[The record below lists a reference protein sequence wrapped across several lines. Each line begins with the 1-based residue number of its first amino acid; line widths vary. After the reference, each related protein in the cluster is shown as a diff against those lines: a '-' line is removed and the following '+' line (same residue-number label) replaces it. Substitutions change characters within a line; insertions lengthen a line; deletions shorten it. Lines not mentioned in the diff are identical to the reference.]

1 MIFFFFSLE
10 NKKNYN
16 NFDDI
21 EFAVRIFPKNSLI
34 KNIRIIHIIISFI
47 VFSSLFLLVNNK
59 NYLKFTKTTKSNLTE
74 NDARVLGHFPYQ
86 EAAYENLIEI
96 KPNILVHKQMYKS
109 LKRMQDDAEKDGI
122 YLVFLSGYRSIKL
135 QKQIFY
141 SLKSIRNQIASER
154 ARVSAPPGYSE
165 HSTGFAIDIGD
176 AYVREADFDESFENT
191 SAFKWL
197 KKNAAKYHFRLSFDK
212 KQNSVDYEPW
222 HWRYEGSI
230 EALKIFE
237 SSNRK
242 TF

>member
-1 MIFFFFSLE
+1 MK

-16 NFDDI
+16 NLDEI
-21 EFAVRIFPKNSLI
+21 EFAVRIFPKSSLI
-34 KNIRIIHIIISFI
+34 KNIKIIHLLLSFI
-47 VFSSLFLLVNNK
+47 VISSLFLLVNNK
-59 NYLKFTKTTKSNLTE
+59 NYLKFSNKSKLIKTEK
-74 NDARVLGHFPYQ
+74 DVRVLGHFPYK
-86 EAAYENLIEI
+86 EASDENLIEI
-96 KPNILVHKQMYKS
+96 QPNILVHKGMYKS
-109 LKRMQDDAEKDGI
+109 LKEMQDDAEKDGV

-176 AYVREADFDESFENT
+176 AYERETDFEESFENT
-191 SAFKWL
+191 SAFRWL
-197 KKNAAKYHFRLSFDK
+197 KKNAAKYHFKLSFDK
-212 KQNSVDYEPW
+212 KQTSVDYEPW

-242 TF
+242 TY

>member
-1 MIFFFFSLE
+1 ME
-10 NKKNYN
+10 NKKN
-16 NFDDI
+16 FDNVDDLEI
-21 EFAVRIFPKNSLI
+21 AERIFPKISLI
-34 KNIRIIHIIISFI
+34 ENIKI
-47 VFSSLFLLVNNK
+47 VHVILSLVIFPSLFLLVRSTNFFKSSNIAK
-59 NYLKFTKTTKSNLTE
+59 SSKTEK
-74 NDARVLGHFPYQ
+74 DVRVLGHFPYQ

-96 KPNILVHKQMYKS
+96 QPNILVHKGMYNS
-109 LKRMQDDAEKDGI
+109 LKDMQNDAEKDGI

-176 AYVREADFDESFENT
+176 AYEREADFEESFENT

-197 KKNAAKYHFRLSFDK
+197 KNNAAKYHFRLSFDK
-212 KQNSVDYEPW
+212 DQTNVDYEPW

-242 TF
+242 AI

>member
-1 MIFFFFSLE
+1 ME

-16 NFDDI
+16 EVDDI
-21 EFAVRIFPKNSLI
+21 EFAVRIFPKTTLKNKI
-34 KNIRIIHIIISFI
+34 KIIHIFLSFMVI
-47 VFSSLFLLVNNK
+47 SSLLLLFNTK
-59 NYLKFTKTTKSNLTE
+59 NYLKFLIAAESSKSE
-74 NDARVLGHFPYQ
+74 KDVRVLGHFPYQ
-86 EAAYENLIEI
+86 EATFENLIEI
-96 KPNILVHKQMYKS
+96 QPNILVHKEMYKS
-109 LKRMQDDAEKDGI
+109 LKEMRDDAEKEGI
-122 YLVFLSGYRSIKL
+122 YLVFLSGFRSIKL

-176 AYVREADFDESFENT
+176 ANVREADFEKSFENT

-212 KQNSVDYEPW
+212 KQSSVDYEPW

-242 TF
+242 SF

>member
-1 MIFFFFSLE
+1 M
-10 NKKNYN
+10 
-16 NFDDI
+16 
-21 EFAVRIFPKNSLI
+21 
-34 KNIRIIHIIISFI
+34 
-47 VFSSLFLLVNNK
+47 SSLFLLIK
-59 NYLKFTKTTKSNLTE
+59 LNYLEFSNTAKSSKTEK
-74 NDARVLGHFPYQ
+74 DIRVLGHFPYQ

-96 KPNILVHKQMYKS
+96 QPNILVHKGMYNS
-109 LKRMQDDAEKDGI
+109 LIKMRDDAEKEGI
-122 YLVFLSGYRSIKL
+122 YLVLLSGYRSIKL

-176 AYVREADFDESFENT
+176 AYARETDFEESFENT

-197 KKNAAKYHFRLSFDK
+197 KNNAAKYHFRLSFDK
-212 KQNSVDYEPW
+212 KQISVDYEPW

-242 TF
+242 TI

>member
-1 MIFFFFSLE
+1 MIFFFLRLE

-47 VFSSLFLLVNNK
+47 VFSSLFFFVNNK

-176 AYVREADFDESFENT
+176 AYERESDFEESFENT
-191 SAFKWL
+191 RAFKWL
-197 KKNAAKYHFRLSFDK
+197 KNNAAKYHFRLSFDK
-212 KQNSVDYEPW
+212 KQTSVDYEPW

-242 TF
+242 

>member
-1 MIFFFFSLE
+1 ME
-10 NKKNYN
+10 NKKSSKNV
-16 NFDDI
+16 DDI
-21 EFAVRIFPKNSLI
+21 ELAIRIFPESKLI
-34 KNIRIIHIIISFI
+34 KNIKIIHVILSFI
-47 VFSSLFLLVNNK
+47 IFPSLFLFFKNI
-59 NYLKFTKTTKSNLTE
+59 NYLKFSNTDNSSKTEKDL
-74 NDARVLGHFPYQ
+74 RVLGHFPYE

-96 KPNILVHKQMYKS
+96 QPNILVHKGMYKS
-109 LKRMQDDAEKDGI
+109 LKEMQDDAEKDGI

-141 SLKSIRNQIASER
+141 SLKSMRNQIASER

-176 AYVREADFDESFENT
+176 AYEREADFEESFENT

-197 KKNAAKYHFRLSFDK
+197 KNNAAKYHFRLSFDK
-212 KQNSVDYEPW
+212 DQTSVDYEPW

-230 EALKIFE
+230 EALEIFE

>member
-1 MIFFFFSLE
+1 ME
-10 NKKNYN
+10 NKKNFN
-16 NFDDI
+16 IINDLDTA
-21 EFAVRIFPKNSLI
+21 ERIYPKSKLI
-34 KNIRIIHIIISFI
+34 KNIKIVHVILSLIIFAP
-47 VFSSLFLLVNNK
+47 LFLLFK
-59 NYLKFTKTTKSNLTE
+59 NINFLKYSNTVKSSKIE
-74 NDARVLGHFPYQ
+74 KDVRVLGHFPYQ

-96 KPNILVHKQMYKS
+96 QPNILVHKGMYKS
-109 LKRMQDDAEKDGI
+109 LKEMKDDAEKDGV

-176 AYVREADFDESFENT
+176 AYARETDFEESFENT

-197 KKNAAKYHFRLSFDK
+197 KNNAAKYHFRLSFDK
-212 KQNSVDYEPW
+212 KQISVDYEPW

-242 TF
+242 TI

>member
-1 MIFFFFSLE
+1 ME
-10 NKKNYN
+10 NKSNSN
-16 NFDDI
+16 NGDDLQI
-21 EFAVRIFPKNSLI
+21 AERIFPKNAII
-34 KNIRIIHIIISFI
+34 KNIKIVHIILSFLI
-47 VFSSLFLLVNNK
+47 FTSLFLFVKNI
-59 NYLKFTKTTKSNLTE
+59 NYLKFSNITKSSKTKKDL
-74 NDARVLGHFPYQ
+74 RVLGHFPYR

-96 KPNILVHKQMYKS
+96 QPNILVHKEMYKS
-109 LKRMQDDAEKDGI
+109 LKKMQDDAKKDGI

-176 AYVREADFDESFENT
+176 AYARETDFEQSFENT
-191 SAFKWL
+191 SAFTWL
-197 KKNAAKYHFRLSFDK
+197 KNNAAKYHFRLSFDK
-212 KQNSVDYEPW
+212 KQTSVDYEPW

-242 TF
+242 TL

>member
-1 MIFFFFSLE
+1 ME
-10 NKKNYN
+10 NKKNDNYL
-16 NFDDI
+16 DDI
-21 EFAVRIFPKNSLI
+21 EFAVRIFPKSSIL
-34 KNIRIIHIIISFI
+34 KDIRIVHIVLSFI
-47 VFSSLFLLVNNK
+47 VLASLFFLVNNK
-59 NYLKFTKTTKSNLTE
+59 SYLNFLNINKSNKTE
-74 NDARVLGHFPYQ
+74 KDARVLGHFPYQ
-86 EAAYENLIEI
+86 EAASENLIEI
-96 KPNILVHKQMYKS
+96 NPNILVHKKMYKS
-109 LKRMQDDAEKDGI
+109 LKKMQDDAEKDGV

-176 AYVREADFDESFENT
+176 AYEREADFEESFENT
-191 SAFKWL
+191 SAFQWL
-197 KKNAAKYHFRLSFDK
+197 KNNAAKYHFRLSFDK
-212 KQNSVDYEPW
+212 NQTNVDYEPW

>member
-1 MIFFFFSLE
+1 MIFSFFILE
-10 NKKNYN
+10 NKKSSKNV
-16 NFDDI
+16 DDI
-21 EFAVRIFPKNSLI
+21 QLAIRIFPEGKLL
-34 KNIRIIHIIISFI
+34 KNIKIIHIILTFI
-47 VFSSLFLLVNNK
+47 IFSLLFLFVKNT
-59 NYLKFTKTTKSNLTE
+59 NYLKFSNTLKLSKTE
-74 NDARVLGHFPYQ
+74 NDLRVLGHFPYK

-96 KPNILVHKQMYKS
+96 QPNILVHKGMYKS
-109 LKRMQDDAEKDGI
+109 LKEMQDDAEKDGI
-122 YLVFLSGYRSIKL
+122 YLVFLSGFRSIKL

-176 AYVREADFDESFENT
+176 AYEREADFEESFENT

-197 KKNAAKYHFRLSFDK
+197 KNNAAKYHFRLSFDK
-212 KQNSVDYEPW
+212 DQTNVDYEPW

-242 TF
+242 TI

>member
-1 MIFFFFSLE
+1 MD
-10 NKKNYN
+10 NKKNYKDV
-16 NFDDI
+16 DDI
-21 EFAVRIFPKNSLI
+21 EFAVRIFPETTLKNKIKIIYIILPLI
-34 KNIRIIHIIISFI
+34 I
-47 VFSSLFLLVNNK
+47 VSSLSLLFNDK
-59 NYLKFTKTTKSNLTE
+59 NYLKFLITVNSSKTEK
-74 NDARVLGHFPYQ
+74 DARVLGHYPYQ

-96 KPNILVHKQMYKS
+96 QPNILVHKEMYKS
-109 LKRMQDDAEKDGI
+109 LKEMREDAEKDGI
-122 YLVFLSGYRSIKL
+122 YLVFLSGFRSIQL

-237 SSNRK
+237 SSNR
-242 TF
+242 

>member
-1 MIFFFFSLE
+1 ME
-10 NKKNYN
+10 NKKNFN
-16 NFDDI
+16 IINDLDTA
-21 EFAVRIFPKNSLI
+21 ERIYPKSKLI
-34 KNIRIIHIIISFI
+34 KNIKIVHVILSLIIFAP
-47 VFSSLFLLVNNK
+47 LFLLFK
-59 NYLKFTKTTKSNLTE
+59 NINFLKYSNTVKSSNIEKDL
-74 NDARVLGHFPYQ
+74 RVLGHFPYQ

-96 KPNILVHKQMYKS
+96 QPNILVHKGMYKS
-109 LKRMQDDAEKDGI
+109 LKEMKDDAEKDGV

-176 AYVREADFDESFENT
+176 AYARETDFEESFENT

-197 KKNAAKYHFRLSFDK
+197 KNNAAKYHFRLSFDK
-212 KQNSVDYEPW
+212 KQISVDYEPW

-242 TF
+242 TI

>member
-1 MIFFFFSLE
+1 ME
-10 NKKNYN
+10 NKKNFSIIN
-16 NFDDI
+16 DLDTA
-21 EFAVRIFPKNSLI
+21 ERIYPKSKLI
-34 KNIRIIHIIISFI
+34 KNIKIVHVILTLIIFAP
-47 VFSSLFLLVNNK
+47 LFLLFK
-59 NYLKFTKTTKSNLTE
+59 NINFLKYSNTVKSSNIE
-74 NDARVLGHFPYQ
+74 KDVRVLGHFPYQ

-96 KPNILVHKQMYKS
+96 QPNILVHKGMYNS
-109 LKRMQDDAEKDGI
+109 LKDMKDDAEKDGV

-176 AYVREADFDESFENT
+176 AYARETDFEESFENT

-197 KKNAAKYHFRLSFDK
+197 KNNAAKYHFRLSFDK
-212 KQNSVDYEPW
+212 KQISVDYEPW

>member
-1 MIFFFFSLE
+1 ME
-10 NKKNYN
+10 NKKSSKNV
-16 NFDDI
+16 DDI
-21 EFAVRIFPKNSLI
+21 ELAIRIFPEGKLI
-34 KNIRIIHIIISFI
+34 KNIKIIHVILFFIIFP
-47 VFSSLFLLVNNK
+47 LFFLFVKNT
-59 NYLKFTKTTKSNLTE
+59 NYLKFSNTDNASKTEKDL
-74 NDARVLGHFPYQ
+74 RVLGHFPYE

-96 KPNILVHKQMYKS
+96 QPNILVHKGMYKS
-109 LKRMQDDAEKDGI
+109 LKEMQDDAEKDGV

-176 AYVREADFDESFENT
+176 AYEREADFEKSFENT

-197 KKNAAKYHFRLSFDK
+197 KNNAAKYHFRLSFDRD
-212 KQNSVDYEPW
+212 QTNVDYEPW

-242 TF
+242 TI

>member
-1 MIFFFFSLE
+1 ME
-10 NKKNYN
+10 NKKN
-16 NFDDI
+16 FHHDDDI
-21 EFAVRIFPKNSLI
+21 DFAVRIFPKSSLI
-34 KNIRIIHIIISFI
+34 NNFKFIHVILFFII
-47 VFSSLFLLVNNK
+47 FSSLFLLVNK
-59 NYLKFTKTTKSNLTE
+59 TNYLKSSNTAKSSKTEINV
-74 NDARVLGHFPYQ
+74 RVLGHFPY
-86 EAAYENLIEI
+86 EEVAYENLIEI
-96 KPNILVHKQMYKS
+96 QPNILVHKGMYKS
-109 LKRMQDDAEKDGI
+109 LKKMQDDAQKDGI

-176 AYVREADFDESFENT
+176 ADQRVTDFEETFENT

-197 KKNAAKYHFRLSFDK
+197 KNNAAKYHFRLSFDK
-212 KQNSVDYEPW
+212 KQTSVDYEPW